1 MSSLLSLTEEHRADG
16 RSALVAEG
24 EIDMTNAADLT
35 VALDTLLGAGPPPVL
50 VDLTRVGYL
59 DSAGLSV
66 LLARAERIEIRAPAL
81 LVPVLTICGLT
92 DMTTVHDSGSDPL

>member
-1 MSSLLSLTEEHRADG
+1 MSSPLSLTEERRADG
-16 RSALVAEG
+16 RSTLVAEG
-24 EIDMTNAADLT
+24 EIDMTNAADLAA
-35 VALDTLLGAGPPPVL
+35 ALDAALGAITTPVL

-92 DMTTVHDSGSDPL
+92 DMTTVHRLESDSL